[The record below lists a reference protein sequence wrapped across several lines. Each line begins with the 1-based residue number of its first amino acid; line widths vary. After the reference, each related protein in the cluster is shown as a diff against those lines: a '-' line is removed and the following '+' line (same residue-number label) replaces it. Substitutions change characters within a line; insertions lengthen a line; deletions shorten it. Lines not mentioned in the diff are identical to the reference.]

1 MFRRFSSIFTRNS
14 TRRLSRTS
22 SVLHLPDDVLHLIV
36 CKLRSLVC
44 HAAFRSVCKTWRLF
58 AQQHYSYLVPP
69 QPPWL
74 IFPAQATAS
83 TTYNFYTFDGVGPF
97 FDVEVPKEYTIGRGS
112 GTWLTFWDTKV
123 ERVRVWNPLSSIHIL
138 LPCIPGT
145 ETILKKFHKFV
156 VSTPGPLIKNNMI
169 FGAFYG
175 GEKLAY
181 IKLGQERWTHV
192 EVDFLHQPPVVPS
205 LQTAYKIHDIV
216 FYQGKLHVVD
226 RTGMVFVC
234 EEDAHAPHYN
244 DHHRRCPVKAVKL
257 IDHLHDKIQK
267 INHAAVVTMLYLVQV
282 KGSLMVLLRYK
293 TRANDISSIGWSY
306 FKVDFSKRNLRST
319 KDLEGNLTGCP
330 EKLTGLG
337 TSMESLE
344 ATGKR
349 LSDFVEDSAGLK
361 TMKRADFKEPLYKSF
376 KDGFQRVE
384 LQIQKNTDVVCAKE
398 EKYEPSRSH
407 TRKKEK
413 L

>member
-1 MFRRFSSIFTRNS
+1 M
-14 TRRLSRTS
+14 TS

-74 IFPAQATAS
+74 IFPAHATAS
-83 TTYNFYTFDGVGPF
+83 TTYNFYTFDGVRQF
-97 FDVEVPKEYTIGRGS
+97 FDVEVPEEYTIGRGS

-138 LPCIPGT
+138 LPSIPGT
-145 ETILKKFHKFV
+145 ETILKKFDKFV

-169 FGAFYG
+169 FGVFYK

-205 LQTAYKIHDIV
+205 LEPEFKIHDIV

-226 RTGMVFVC
+226 RSGMVFVC

-267 INHAAVVTMLYLVQV
+267 INHEAVITMLYLVEV
-282 KGSLMVLLRYK
+282 KGRLMVLLRYK
-293 TRANDISSIGWSY
+293 AIANDSSSLGWSF

-319 KDLEGNLTGCP
+319 KDLEGHSLFLSGGDASMSTIIPYHKDSVFCKVNEGSSLMNPYSLKCKFIVSGYIRGESVCNKHLFQVDDWNLTDLQP
-330 EKLTGLG
+330 VWIIPRT
-337 TSMESLE
+337 TTVMH
-344 ATGKR
+344 A
-349 LSDFVEDSAGLK
+349 
-361 TMKRADFKEPLYKSF
+361 
-376 KDGFQRVE
+376 QRERGVQ
-384 LQIQKNTDVVCAKE
+384 LIRMN
-398 EKYEPSRSH
+398 
-407 TRKKEK
+407 
-413 L
+413 